1 MRGRLAV
8 TVALLSLPISAN
20 AGQRPDFSGTWVAA
34 AVPAEPAG
42 SRPSPQVFGP
52 QFTIVHQDPALTLTR
67 TFAGSL
73 ATIKYV
79 LDGSEVSSRMPGRL
93 CEPDSGATWTAA
105 WDGPAVSIAMT
116 GAVPPSGKPI
126 KMDVKSVL
134 KLESPDTLRVETTA
148 RTAGQTAPRTTT
160 TLYKRSGP
168 PTAPVAA
175 AVKSADATM
184 AQVAWIAGVW
194 MGTM

>member
-1 MRGRLAV
+1 MQRRLAV
-8 TVALLSLPISAN
+8 TAVVGTLAVAAN

-34 AVPAEPAG
+34 SDATAAG
-42 SRPSPQVFGP
+42 PGKSAPQVYGP

-67 TFAGSL
+67 SFAGSL

-93 CEPDSGATWTAA
+93 CEPDSGATWMAA

-116 GAVPPSGKPI
+116 GAVPPNGKPI

-134 KLESPDTLRVETTA
+134 KLESPDTLRVGDDGAHGRPGGSAHHDDASTS
-148 RTAGQTAPRTTT
+148 APAHRRR
-160 TLYKRSGP
+160 LSRRP
-168 PTAPVAA
+168 
-175 AVKSADATM
+175 
-184 AQVAWIAGVW
+184 
-194 MGTM
+194 